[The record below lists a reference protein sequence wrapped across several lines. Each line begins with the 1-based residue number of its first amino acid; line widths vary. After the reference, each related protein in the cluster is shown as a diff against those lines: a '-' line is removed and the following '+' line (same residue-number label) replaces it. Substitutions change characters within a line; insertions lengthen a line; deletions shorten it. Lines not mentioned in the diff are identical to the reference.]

1 MSSRRPLALGLI
13 ALLLAAG
20 MGDTALAHAI
30 EGKDAAFVAETKG
43 AAILPFMYL
52 GAKHMVTG
60 YDHLLFLIGVIFF
73 LFRLRD
79 IALYVTL
86 FSVGHSI
93 TLLFGALTGIGINPW
108 LVDAVIGL
116 SVVYKAFENLGGFKT
131 LFGFQPDTRVAV
143 LVFGLIHGFGLA
155 SKLQAL
161 RLHPDGL
168 VTNLL
173 SFNIGVE
180 IGQALAL
187 SFILLLMLLWR
198 RNRSFTAHAAAANG
212 LIMAAGMILIGYQ
225 LSGYFLGGQA

>member
-73 LFRLRD
+73 LFRFRD

-93 TLLFGALTGIGINPW
+93 TLLFGALTGIGINAY

-116 SVVYKAFENLGGFKT
+116 SVVYKAFENLGGFRT

-198 RNRSFTAHAAAANG
+198 RSRSFTAHAAAANG